1 MKYSIIRV
9 ISFQANFGSEV
20 ESMKDEIINKII
32 HNLKN
37 TNEHFLKCI
46 LAYTN
51 VLADRKDGAE

>member
-32 HNLKN
+32 DNLKN
-37 TNEHFLKCI
+37 TNEYFLI
-46 LAYTN
+46 QMYWQIERTVQN
-51 VLADRKDGAE
+51 NGRII